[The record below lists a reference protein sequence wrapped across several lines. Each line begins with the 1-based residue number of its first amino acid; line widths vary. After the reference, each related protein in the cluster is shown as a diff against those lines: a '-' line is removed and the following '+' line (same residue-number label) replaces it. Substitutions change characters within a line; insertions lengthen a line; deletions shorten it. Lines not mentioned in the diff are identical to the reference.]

1 MCAKFTL
8 IEPHIHDL
16 RLEPLKSIGDA
27 DAESDQQSAGDDDAT
42 GKSKPKMA
50 LQGLLVF
57 LVMFGTLWIV
67 LSRLTDS
74 ESAE

>member
-16 RLEPLKSIGDA
+16 RFEPSVSIGDE
-27 DAESDQQSAGDDDAT
+27 DAESDQQATADGDST

-50 LQGLLVF
+50 MQGLFVF
-57 LVMFGTLWIV
+57 LVMFATLWIV
-67 LSRLTDS
+67 FSRLTGS